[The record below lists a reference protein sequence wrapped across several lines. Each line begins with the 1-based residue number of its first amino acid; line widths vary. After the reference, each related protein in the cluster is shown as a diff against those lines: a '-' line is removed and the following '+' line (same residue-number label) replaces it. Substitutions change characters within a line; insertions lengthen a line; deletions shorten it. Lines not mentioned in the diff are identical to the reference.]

1 MQTSSQQITSH
12 KEPDIAPPEAKTGR
26 AFSYLRVSSDGQV
39 KTDYSDD
46 GLSMDVQRSGSVEKA
61 SQLAAEI
68 VREFADPGYSAYVD
82 LHKRVSFLEMLEE
95 LKRCNQKESTRV
107 DYVIVWDLSRF
118 CRNVADH
125 FATHNI
131 IRQAGARLVSI
142 TEPLVGEDSASA
154 FLYEGMAATIN
165 QFQSMQTAEKVT
177 SGLKKKASV
186 GGTYSQAPLG
196 YRHTVDDLGDGR
208 RVRTVEIDPDR
219 GLYMTVAFQLYASG
233 EYSISQL
240 VTELNRLGLRT
251 RTLRGRQSK
260 PITGSTLQRL
270 LRNPYYAGQLVYHRG
285 KPDEEVFQGRHE
297 PLIDVETFERVQ
309 LLLSEKAVAG
319 ERPQFRHHYLR
330 GSVFCG
336 ACGRRL
342 TYSITTGRNGSK
354 YPYFCCAS
362 RVSRATCE
370 QRFNIQPEK
379 IEAAIADY
387 YRDFQLTPKQVERAQ
402 EAIRS
407 LAAVS
412 QGALNQIRTTKTQLI
427 AKLEARQDQLLDMRF
442 EKSISKTVF
451 TRRQSQLEDEL
462 AAARESLAETD
473 SNLDIDQAQL
483 NRALAL
489 AADVHGVYIA
499 ADGQTRRGYNQAF
512 FKKLLVIAEAEPGQ
526 RQPTVQVMGAEL
538 TPPYALL
545 LAEDLVESVET
556 EVELIRATQPQLME
570 APRFRGKEKEASFAS
585 PGFELCAFGGASKT
599 KTETV
604 PASVSNFERLVPP
617 VGLEPTTS
625 TLKRR
630 ALYQLSYEGPTSLDS
645 KAPPPWCSG

>member
-1 MQTSSQQITSH
+1 V
-12 KEPDIAPPEAKTGR
+12 R

-39 KTDYSDD
+39 KTDYSED
-46 GLSMDVQRSGSVEKA
+46 GLSIDAQRLGAADKA
-61 SQLAAEI
+61 AQLNAEI
-68 VREFADPGYSAYVD
+68 IAEFSDPGKSAYVD
-82 LHKRVSFLEMLEE
+82 LHKRTGFLDMLEE
-95 LKRCNQKESTRV
+95 LKRRNQKAATRV
-107 DYVIVWDLSRF
+107 DYVIVWALSRF
-118 CRNVADH
+118 ARNTVDH
-125 FATHNI
+125 WQTREV
-131 IRQAGARLVSI
+131 IRQAGARLISI
-142 TEPLVGEDSASA
+142 TEPMAGEESASA
-154 FLYEGMAATIN
+154 FLYESMIASYN
-165 QFQSMQTAEKVT
+165 QFQSMQTGENVRH
-177 SGLKKKASV
+177 GLRQKASV

-196 YRHTVDDLGDGR
+196 YRHTVDDLGEGR

-240 VTELNRLGLRT
+240 VKELNRLGLRT
-251 RTLRGRQSK
+251 RTLRGRRSK
-260 PITGSTLQRL
+260 AITGSTLQRL
-270 LRNPYYAGQLVYHRG
+270 LRNPYYAGQVVYHRG
-285 KPDEEVFQGRHE
+285 KPDEETFQGRHE
-297 PLIDVETFERVQ
+297 PLIDMDTFERVQ

-319 ERPQFRHHYLR
+319 ERPQLRHHYLR

-342 TYSITTGRNGSK
+342 TYSITTGRNGGK
-354 YPYFCCAS
+354 YPYFFCAS
-362 RVSRATCE
+362 RVSRTACE
-370 QRFNIQPEK
+370 QRFNIRPDK

-427 AKLEARQDQLLDMRF
+427 AKLEARQDELLDMRF

-451 TRRQSQLEDEL
+451 ARRQAQLEDEL
-462 AAARESLAETD
+462 AAARESLVETD
-473 SNLDIDQAQL
+473 RNLNIDQAQL

-489 AADVHGVYIA
+489 AADVHGVYVA

-526 RQPTVQVMGAEL
+526 RQPAVQLVGAEL
-538 TPPYALL
+538 TQPYALL

-556 EVELIRATQPQLME
+556 EVEMIRAAQPRLMTT
-570 APRFRGKEKEASFAS
+570 PSFGEKETEDSFADL
-585 PGFELCAFGGASKT
+585 GFELRANGGPSKA
-599 KTETV
+599 KMETV

-630 ALYQLSYEGPTSLDS
+630 ALYRLSYEGSISLDS
-645 KAPPPWCSG
+645 KGLPPWCSG